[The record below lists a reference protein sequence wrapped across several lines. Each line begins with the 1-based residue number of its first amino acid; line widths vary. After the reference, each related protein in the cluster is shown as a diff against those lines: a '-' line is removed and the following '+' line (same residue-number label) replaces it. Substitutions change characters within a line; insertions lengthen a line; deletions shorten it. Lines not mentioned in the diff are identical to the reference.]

1 MKAAI
6 FHGPGDVRVMDIPA
20 PEAGPDGVLVKVR
33 AVGICGTD
41 LHTYRTGIFK
51 EMGIGMEGGGA
62 LIGHE
67 FSGDVVEVGSNVQGF
82 KEGDRVV
89 GVTFG
94 AYAEYARVGPELLGV
109 PVLFTFPGHVSY
121 EEAATV
127 EPLAVSMATVK
138 RGEPRETD
146 TVLILGAGMI
156 GLGCLQVL
164 RARYPVKQ
172 IFVSDMSEKRLSL
185 AKAMG
190 ADLTINAGRED
201 VVKKMLELTG
211 SEPVLYSAKPTAH
224 VDLVIESAGAT
235 VTPQQALEV
244 VTPNT
249 GRVVIVSLYEEPP
262 AIDLNDLVTKNH
274 PVYGVFAYGIE
285 DFQESIE
292 LLVSGEVDRKPL
304 ITHRFSLDQAADA
317 FRTQSETV
325 DCLKVVIQPTA
336 AL

>member
-6 FHGPGDVRVMDIPA
+6 FHGPGDVRVAEIPD
-20 PEAGPDGVLVKVR
+20 PEAGPDGVLVKVK

-51 EMGIGMEGGGA
+51 EMSISTEGGGT
-62 LIGHE
+62 LFGHE
-67 FSGDVVEVGSNVQGF
+67 FSGDVVEVGANVEDFRAG
-82 KEGDRVV
+82 ERVV
-89 GVTFG
+89 GVTIG

-109 PVLFTFPGHVSY
+109 PILFNLPDHVSY
-121 EEAATV
+121 EEAATI
-127 EPLAVSMATVK
+127 EPLAVSLATVK
-138 RGEPRETD
+138 RGQPQETD

-164 RARYPVKQ
+164 RALHPVKQ
-172 IFVSDMSEKRLSL
+172 IFISDVSEKRLAM

-190 ADLTINAGRED
+190 ADLTIDASREN
-201 VVKKMLELTG
+201 VVAKMLELTG
-211 SEPVLYSAKPTAH
+211 SEPVLYSTKPTAH

-274 PVYGVFAYGIE
+274 AVYGVFAYGIE

-292 LLVSGEVDRKPL
+292 LLASGKVDRKPL
-304 ITHRFSLDQAADA
+304 ITHRFPLDQARDA
-317 FRTQSETV
+317 FEIQSKTI
-325 DCLKVVIQPTA
+325 DCLKVVIQP
-336 AL
+336 